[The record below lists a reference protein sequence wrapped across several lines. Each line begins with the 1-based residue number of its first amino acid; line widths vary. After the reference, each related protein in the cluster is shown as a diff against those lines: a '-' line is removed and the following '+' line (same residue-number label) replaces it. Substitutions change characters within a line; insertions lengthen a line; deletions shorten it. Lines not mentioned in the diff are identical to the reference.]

1 MGQRM
6 KVLVVDDELPIRDEI
21 RLMGLEKYGYE
32 IVGEATNGKAALEL
46 CERLQPDIVITDI
59 TMPVMDGLELIRQLQ
74 KTKPLIKYILLTCH
88 EDFVYARQ
96 ALQQGALDYI
106 IKADISAEGIAGVLD
121 RARGIIEKE
130 REQARKL
137 ENEKRNGF
145 SRYVM
150 DDAAGDEELEREL
163 AKIGFTINPNGPN
176 YFLVMENR
184 LGSWIFVEMTVR
196 GILDAENAV
205 KSWILLDD
213 GFYGIS
219 TAGQIDMERLVWCMD
234 GQLREAFDFIGEQFR
249 IYGIESVEVV
259 GSAKRY
265 QGISRKLRDWKA
277 HAFYEPDRAYFPE
290 RQIRECS
297 FPGLEHWERLTGVLA
312 GGADEDTLRRE
323 VEDFGKEAHLWPEE
337 LKKLLISWISGQIGS
352 VGEQLREAER
362 ALMNTWD
369 IRQLA
374 AELAAQCG
382 KYGKLSDRS
391 EVRKAIRIVREEYR
405 TELTLAGLAERI
417 GINAQYLGRLFVED
431 TGEKFSDYVNRI
443 RMERANELLK
453 EGTLK
458 VYEVAEQVGITNY
471 RYFTQKFREWSGIS
485 PKEVRKRGK

>member
-219 TAGQIDMERLVWCMD
+219 TAGQIDVERLVRRMD
-234 GQLREAFDFIGEQFR
+234 EQHQGEAQ
-249 IYGIESVEVV
+249 
-259 GSAKRY
+259 
-265 QGISRKLRDWKA
+265 
-277 HAFYEPDRAYFPE
+277 
-290 RQIRECS
+290 
-297 FPGLEHWERLTGVLA
+297 
-312 GGADEDTLRRE
+312 
-323 VEDFGKEAHLWPEE
+323 
-337 LKKLLISWISGQIGS
+337 
-352 VGEQLREAER
+352 AER
-362 ALMNTWD
+362 HFRASVSGHAGICGQRHVLFSVSGNEAGNEQPGANGD
-369 IRQLA
+369 RRNAGA
-374 AELAAQCG
+374 A
-382 KYGKLSDRS
+382 
-391 EVRKAIRIVREEYR
+391 
-405 TELTLAGLAERI
+405 
-417 GINAQYLGRLFVED
+417 
-431 TGEKFSDYVNRI
+431 
-443 RMERANELLK
+443 
-453 EGTLK
+453 
-458 VYEVAEQVGITNY
+458 
-471 RYFTQKFREWSGIS
+471 
-485 PKEVRKRGK
+485 